1 MKRLRLDAW
10 LARRGLHVL
19 GLALGLLAGCATG
32 AKPTP
37 APVRPA
43 APAAAPAPTPAAV
56 MWGRDGDL
64 AVGPLLWQVERRD
77 GRALFL
83 FGTMHTE
90 MAASIR
96 PEVWE
101 RFRGSRTVAF
111 ETDVTAFTGP
121 AMMAKAI
128 LPPDQSLDTLVGAEA
143 WTRLRDYLK
152 SAIPEPA
159 LTRLR
164 PWFVVSFVLVQASG
178 LKPGDEPMDLALMKA
193 GRDLGKT
200 LRFLETPD
208 EQLDLLARTL
218 DAKAVAA
225 LAMRLEA
232 LPGVLQ
238 RMTTAYRAGDVRAL
252 EALLA
257 DPEARLALG
266 SEQARVLLGARNE
279 RWLPVVEQMAA
290 EGGGF
295 LAVGAGHLPGMDGLV
310 ALLRARGYQ
319 VTRVSNAR

>member
-1 MKRLRLDAW
+1 
-10 LARRGLHVL
+10 
-19 GLALGLLAGCATG
+19 
-32 AKPTP
+32 
-37 APVRPA
+37 
-43 APAAAPAPTPAAV
+43 
-56 MWGRDGDL
+56 
-64 AVGPLLWQVERRD
+64 
-77 GRALFL
+77 
-83 FGTMHTE
+83 
-90 MAASIR
+90 
-96 PEVWE
+96 
-101 RFRGSRTVAF
+101 
-111 ETDVTAFTGP
+111 
-121 AMMAKAI
+121 
-128 LPPDQSLDTLVGAEA
+128 
-143 WTRLRDYLK
+143 
-152 SAIPEPA
+152 
-159 LTRLR
+159 
-164 PWFVVSFVLVQASG
+164 
-178 LKPGDEPMDLALMKA
+178 MKA